1 MIGSTVGSYRIVGQI
16 GVGGMGAV
24 YRAEHTLIG
33 RLAAVKL
40 LHPEMT
46 ANRDIVGRFFN
57 EAKATTAIKHPGI
70 VEIFDFGYMP
80 SGHAYIVMELLDGQP
95 LTQRMHERRRVSEGE
110 AAMLM
115 RDVCS
120 ALAAAHAKGIVHRDL
135 KPDNIFVIPDVEHG
149 ERTKILDF
157 GIAKLTDIGL
167 AGNATKTGSVLGT
180 PTYMSP
186 EQCRGSGDVDHR
198 ADLYS
203 IGCILYEL
211 VAGRPPFVN
220 RGAGELIGSHLFVDP
235 EPPSRHVSISPQ
247 LEGLIMALL
256 AKQPEQRVQ
265 SARELGGLLLQIAQ
279 ANGWGNDFRH
289 TSAVLAATETVVQHH
304 AVARGHTPAPG
315 HHTPAPAHH
324 TPAPAHHTPAHVAPG
339 HHTPAPAHFTPTHH
353 TPAHRTPEPP
363 RPHHTPAH
371 LTPEPQHP
379 HHTPAHLTPDPA
391 RFTPS
396 PVAPAMPSQAPP
408 GQPTTLSGMASQ
420 AMGAGSAPKRRHGIV
435 IASSAIVAIAIGIAV
450 VVATT
455 GKSADKSPQPASQ
468 PAEVAPS
475 AGSTPEPRSTP
486 EPKSTPEPGSTPEPT
501 PPITKPEPTGTA
513 PIAKP
518 VEPATGSAAKPVLT
532 TDKPAV
538 DKQVKPADKPARK
551 KRPKPKP
558 ADDLLETDL

>member
-33 RLAAVKL
+33 RQAAVKL

-57 EAKATTAIKHPGI
+57 EAKATTTIKHPGI

-95 LTQRMHERRRVSEGE
+95 LTQRMHERRRVPEGE

-135 KPDNIFVIPDVEHG
+135 KPDNIFVIPDAEHG

-211 VAGRPPFVN
+211 VAGRPPFDN

-265 SARELGGLLLQIAQ
+265 SARELGSLLLQIAQ
-279 ANGWGNDFRH
+279 ANGWGSDFRH
-289 TSAVLAATETVVQHH
+289 TSAVIAATETVVHH
-304 AVARGHTPAPG
+304 HTPSPG
-315 HHTPAPAHH
+315 NTPAPAHH
-324 TPAPAHHTPAHVAPG
+324 TPSHLAPP
-339 HHTPAPAHFTPTHH
+339 HTPAPQHFTPA
-353 TPAHRTPEPP
+353 P
-363 RPHHTPAH
+363 PHHTPAH
-371 LTPEPQHP
+371 LTPAHLTPAHQTPAPAHFTPQPAHHTPAPP
-379 HHTPAHLTPDPA
+379 HHTPAHFA
-391 RFTPS
+391 PS
-396 PVAPAMPSQAPP
+396 PGTPMPSQAPP

-420 AMGAGSAPKRRHGIV
+420 AMGTVGAPKRRHGIV
-435 IASSAIVAIAIGIAV
+435 IAGSALVAIAIGIAV
-450 VVATT
+450 VIATT
-455 GKSADKSPQPASQ
+455 SKSGDKSTQPAGQ
-468 PAEVAPS
+468 PTEVAPEPQQ
-475 AGSTPEPRSTP
+475 TPTP
-486 EPKSTPEPGSTPEPT
+486 PEPT
-501 PPITKPEPTGTA
+501 PPIIKREPTVTE
-513 PIAKP
+513 PIGKSR
-518 VEPATGSAAKPVLT
+518 EPATGSAGKPVPT
-532 TDKPAV
+532 IDKPAV
-538 DKQVKPADKPARK
+538 DKKPAVDTPTIDKPVDKPSDKPRK
-551 KRPKPKP
+551 KRVKPKP
-558 ADDLLETDL
+558 ADLLETDL